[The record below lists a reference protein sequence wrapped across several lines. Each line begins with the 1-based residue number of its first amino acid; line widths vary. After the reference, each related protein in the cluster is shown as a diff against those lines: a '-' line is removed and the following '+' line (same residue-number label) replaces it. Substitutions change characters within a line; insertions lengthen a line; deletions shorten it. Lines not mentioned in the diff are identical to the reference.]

1 MRKGNGLTAVL
12 VGCDLRYDL
21 RCNVAGG
28 AETVRTLY
36 KRACDDRTVL
46 QHILKIDEVAVMH
59 MLSEVVG
66 IMKMDYA
73 LVMRVNN
80 ILRQKETVCYIA
92 GYLTRHIVTLRGVD
106 HGVFIGVFLLGL
118 FVVALYKAEY
128 LVVGGVGLTHE
139 RSDIA
144 VCDVALCHLIRAVC
158 HYLLFHQV
166 LHFLDAGRTP
176 KLLAGKNDVF
186 GNALYLYG
194 CHADAFVNGFVGF
207 IYSNYDF

>member
-12 VGCDLRYDL
+12 VGCDLRYNL
-21 RCNVAGG
+21 RCNVAGC
-28 AETVRTLY
+28 AEAVGTLY
-36 KRACDDRTVL
+36 KSACDDRTVL

-66 IMKMDYA
+66 IMEMDYA

-92 GYLTRHIVTLRGVD
+92 GYLTRHIVALRGVD
-106 HGVFIGVFLLGL
+106 HGVFIGVLLLCL
-118 FVVALYKAEY
+118 FVVALDKAEY
-128 LVVGGVGLTHE
+128 LIIGGVGLTHK

-144 VCDVALCHLIRAVC
+144 VCDIALCHLIRAVC

-186 GNALYLYG
+186 GNTLYLHG
-194 CHADAFVNGFVGF
+194 CHTNAFVNRFVSFTYG
-207 IYSNYDF
+207 NYDF